1 VELAAVVRNA
11 LETSDPLIKSA
22 RHHLEVSLPSEAIWL
37 EGDRVRLAQILS
49 NLLNNA
55 AKYTPPGG
63 RIEVSARRDGG
74 EALVSVRDTGQG
86 IPAASLSRI
95 FEMFSR
101 GTGPGELEQGGLGI
115 GLALS
120 RRLAEMHGGTIEAH
134 SEGEGRGSEFVVRLP
149 LVAAPALT
157 ASPAASG
164 SAALPPVRVLVV
176 DDNQDSAASLGMLLG
191 TLGAE
196 VTVAHDGPS
205 ALDVYG
211 VFQPAV
217 VLLDIGLPGMDGYE
231 VARELRERDPA
242 RRTTLVALTG
252 WGQDDDR
259 ARARRAGF
267 EHHLVKPAEIA
278 VLEDLIAAVG
288 RRSLPGVAR
297 D

>member
-1 VELAAVVRNA
+1 
-11 LETSDPLIKSA
+11 
-22 RHHLEVSLPSEAIWL
+22 
-37 EGDRVRLAQILS
+37 
-49 NLLNNA
+49 
-55 AKYTPPGG
+55 
-63 RIEVSARRDGG
+63 
-74 EALVSVRDTGQG
+74 
-86 IPAASLSRI
+86 
-95 FEMFSR
+95 MFSR
-101 GTGPGELEQGGLGI
+101 GTGRGELEQGGLGI

-120 RRLAEMHGGTIEAH
+120 RRLAEMHGGTIEAR
-134 SEGEGRGSEFVVRLP
+134 SEGEGKGSEFVVRLP
-149 LVAAPALT
+149 LGAPPPRSVAPAAGGTL
-157 ASPAASG
+157 G
-164 SAALPPVRVLVV
+164 LPPVRVLVV

-205 ALDVYG
+205 AIDAYG
-211 VFQPAV
+211 SFQPAV

-231 VARELRERDPA
+231 VARELRERDPG

-278 VLEDLIAAVG
+278 ALQGLIAEVG
-288 RRSLPGVAR
+288 RRARAGVVP